1 MTGRNETDEDLM
13 VRFQKA
19 DAEAFTQL
27 YRRYRGPVFSFVIR
41 LGNSPERAADLTQET
56 FLRLVRGADGFRHG
70 SKVATWI
77 FTIARNVA
85 IDAARRQRH
94 RTHHSLDQPA
104 SDRARPLQEQV
115 SSPHPLADRSAT
127 SERLKEEILLAI
139 EQLPIEQRQVFL
151 LREYYGHSFKE
162 IAKIVNAKEGTIK
175 SRMRYALEFLRR
187 ALASYEDYARTLQ

>member
-1 MTGRNETDEDLM
+1 MA
-13 VRFQKA
+13 RFQSA

-70 SKVATWI
+70 SKVSTWI

-85 IDAARRQRH
+85 IDSARRQQH
-94 RTHHSLDQPA
+94 RTHQSLDQPA
-104 SDRARPLQEQV
+104 TDGSRPLGEQV
-115 SSPHPLADRSAT
+115 SNPHPLADQSFT
-127 SERLKEEILLAI
+127 GKRLKEDLHLAI
-139 EQLPIEQRQVFL
+139 EQLPIEQKQVFL